1 MREKREEKREK
12 KGKKREGRK
21 KNVLGQGGAR
31 VRCDFFLLL
40 QAFQVIYKWNQE
52 REAKENQETSKFLFV
67 GKLDFDVFH
76 A

>member
-1 MREKREEKREK
+1 M
-12 KGKKREGRK
+12 
-21 KNVLGQGGAR
+21 LGQGGAR

-40 QAFQVIYKWNQE
+40 QAFQMIYKWNQE

>member
-1 MREKREEKREK
+1 M
-12 KGKKREGRK
+12 
-21 KNVLGQGGAR
+21 LGQGGAR
-31 VRCDFFLLL
+31 VRCAFFFLLL